1 MAKPRERWY
10 AAHYD
15 PRGELILSAPVKTC
29 DDVGEILDSDPARYR
44 ERLAVVE
51 RDGVRT
57 LTRGGRALNGRYQF
71 KHGPRLRNR

>member
-15 PRGELILSAPVKTC
+15 LHGELILSAPVRTC
-29 DDVGEILDSDPARYR
+29 DEVGRILDGDPARYR
-44 ERLAVVE
+44 ERLAVIE
-51 RDGVRT
+51 RGKVRT

-71 KHGPRLRNR
+71 KRGPRLR